1 MICFAS
7 TIKIRMPSVV
17 VCLLVVA
24 TVAIGQDDP
33 KLQRSPEI
41 RESILDTFFLK
52 RDGEDGKYFQ
62 YFGIT
67 FEEFEEAYKIIKSKK
82 SSTAPIGFTIRSVS
96 VVAKIR
102 DKVATL
108 DVEMAVSTTT
118 TGSVLIPVGFS
129 NAMFVASSQE
139 IIRKNGSY
147 FYALKSDKNLTN
159 KKIAFSLKQNIVA
172 TAGRK
177 TLALKFPS
185 ATFRS
190 IQIHELASEQVFSAP
205 NASITSSIEPF
216 FRGGS
221 AIEIRNLPEASEVSW
236 MSEKSRMTETSNVS
250 VENVA
255 VEAVVFP
262 DKIAYQLKMDFLS
275 EQASV
280 GFRIGLPKG
289 ASDVSIESEIGVIQ
303 KSESSE
309 SEDWDVYAV
318 LFSKSQTRI
327 SNLMIKWQSTDIAL
341 LHGFQL
347 FQIDVESATLNL
359 SFDDQSEFEITNAN
373 GLSSPRRN
381 SLNRLAAK
389 INDSNFSAELI
400 QIRKA
405 DSLDSS
411 VDYRIEFGRNST
423 QLSLKIPGPMLN
435 QASESLRIR
444 LQNWELLPS
453 QIAFDAATVS
463 NNEVNFE
470 VGKLQLSDNGL
481 VVEFILRSPPEQIEN
496 LLLPYV
502 QDMPIGLRKFELV
515 PGRFQEVVFDP
526 NSNPSLNI
534 NSEEMAEAADSTI
547 SGWMSSSS
555 PVSLTC
561 LDETTRQIKLMVRQ
575 IELVNRVDQVME
587 IRDQHGSFFL
597 TTDHQVRSNRD
608 FQTLAIQVDSE
619 IQPNFQLNGKP
630 VASQIVK
637 DGDERFFMIRLP
649 GPVLSTR
656 ITCIAEMDEIVDSDS
671 FSLKVP
677 RVFLPLSTSASS
689 TTETTEI
696 NGRAFVESVAVT
708 SLSVI
713 TAPNRNVLPDDNWQL
728 SKVLRPGEDKIY
740 RPIKTTDVVTFQKA
754 NSSEDDLSVERV
766 WCLTSLN
773 SDFRRDR
780 IVVKFQPKSSVIDW
794 QLPENTKLEVCL
806 LNGQDVSSFYLM
818 DKNQVRVT
826 FDNYNKKNVI
836 EFRLRYF
843 ALNERSRLRLQL
855 PKTNRLLWSQSV
867 LWSVQ
872 LPSNQ
877 FALNTSPNL
886 SAIYSLAWTGFFLR
900 PKPSISLS
908 TLERESEAELT
919 KLINGGENEYLFETF
934 GSVDGETVYIISR
947 RNLVFFFGLFFI
959 TLGCA
964 FVSLSFLRR
973 AFFLVILS
981 AGVLILGIWYPLWF
995 VQLLQIQIFI
1005 GFLICIGIVISRL
1018 TNWINPS
1025 HEETRIETNIPSI
1038 ALAAPD
1044 SNMSRTRIPA
1054 ENESKTTDSHGSE
1067 KP

>member
-1 MICFAS
+1 MIRFAS

-33 KLQRSPEI
+33 KVQRSPEI

-52 RDGEDGKYFQ
+52 REGEDGKYFQ

-82 SSTAPIGFTIRSVS
+82 SSTAPIGFAIRSAS

-129 NAMFVASSQE
+129 NAMIAASSQE

-147 FYALKSDKNLTN
+147 FYLLKSDKNLTN
-159 KKIAFSLKQNIVA
+159 RKIAFSLKQNIGL

-177 TLALKFPS
+177 TLALEFPS

-190 IQIHELASEQVFSAP
+190 IQIHELESEQVFSAP

-216 FRGGS
+216 FKGGS

-255 VEAVVFP
+255 VEAVVFS
-262 DKIAYQLKMDFLS
+262 DKIAYQLEMDFVS

-289 ASDVSIESEIGVIQ
+289 VSDVSIESEFGVIQ

-309 SEDWDVYAV
+309 FEDWDVYAV
-318 LFSKSQTRI
+318 LFLKSQTRI
-327 SNLMIKWQSTDIAL
+327 SNLMIKWQSKDIAL
-341 LHGFQL
+341 LQGFQL

-359 SFDDQSEFEITNAN
+359 SFDDQSEFEMTKSNE
-373 GLSSPRRN
+373 LSSIRRN
-381 SLNRLAAK
+381 SLNRLTAK
-389 INDSNFSAELI
+389 IDDSDFSAELI

-423 QLSLKIPGPMLN
+423 QLSLKIPGSLIT
-435 QASESLRIR
+435 QAKETLRIG

-463 NNEVNFE
+463 NNEVSFE
-470 VGKLQLSDNGL
+470 VAKLQASDTGL

-515 PGRFQEVVFDP
+515 PGGFQEVVFDP
-526 NSNPSLNI
+526 NSNPSFNI
-534 NSEEMAEAADSTI
+534 NSEGMAEVADLTI
-547 SGWMSSSS
+547 SGWITSRS

-561 LDETTRQIKLMVRQ
+561 SDETTRQIKLMVRP

-597 TTDHQVRSNRD
+597 TTDHQVRSNRA

-619 IQPNFQLNGKP
+619 IQPNFQLGGKG
-630 VASQIVK
+630 VASQIVN
-637 DGDERFFMIRLP
+637 DGDERFYMIRLP
-649 GPVLSTR
+649 DRVLSTR
-656 ITCIAEMDEIVDSDS
+656 ITCIAELDEIVDRDS

-677 RVFLPLSTSASS
+677 SVFLPLSTNAPP
-689 TTETTEI
+689 TMETTEI
-696 NGRAFVESVAVT
+696 NGRTFVKSVAVN
-708 SLSVI
+708 SLSVT
-713 TAPNRNVLPDDNWQL
+713 TAPNRNVLPDDNWQP
-728 SKVLRPGEDKIY
+728 SKVLEPSAEKTY
-740 RPIKTTDVVTFQKA
+740 RPIKTSDVVDFRKA
-754 NSSEDDLSVERV
+754 NISADDLSVERV

-794 QLPENTKLEVCL
+794 QLPENTKLESCL
-806 LNGQDVSSFYLM
+806 LNGQDVSSFYSM

-843 ALNERSRLRLQL
+843 ALNERSLLRLQL

-867 LWSVQ
+867 FWSVQ

-900 PKPSISLS
+900 PKPSVSLS
-908 TLERESEAELT
+908 TLERESEAQLT
-919 KLINGGENEYLFETF
+919 KLVNGGENEYLFETF

-1005 GFLICIGIVISRL
+1005 GFLICIGIVVSRL

-1054 ENESKTTDSHGSE
+1054 ENESKTPGSHGGE